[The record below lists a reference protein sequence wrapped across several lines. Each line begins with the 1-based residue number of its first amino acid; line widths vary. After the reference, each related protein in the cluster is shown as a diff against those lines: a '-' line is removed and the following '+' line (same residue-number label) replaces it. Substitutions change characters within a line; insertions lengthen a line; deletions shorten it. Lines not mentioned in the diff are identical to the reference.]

1 MTGRN
6 RRFIA
11 LGLIAG
17 LSGMGPAFADEAK
30 PVTPGKPADKSVNTL
45 APSAGGQA
53 PAGCM
58 VAFEAKGGAKIFSRL
73 GDGQKTSDGF
83 ICRDGTLQKI
93 EK

>member
-1 MTGRN
+1 MIGRN

-17 LSGMGPAFADEAK
+17 WSGMGLAFADDTK
-30 PVTPGKPADKSVNTL
+30 PVVPSKPADKSVNTL

-53 PAGCM
+53 AAGCM

-73 GDGQKTSDGF
+73 DDGQRTRDGF
-83 ICRDGTLQKI
+83 ICRGGALQKF

>member
-1 MTGRN
+1 MIGGA

-11 LGLIAG
+11 LSLIVG
-17 LSGMGPAFADEAK
+17 WSGMGLAFADDTK
-30 PVTPGKPADKSVNTL
+30 PANPGKPGDKSVNAL

-73 GDGQKTSDGF
+73 DEGQRTRDGF
-83 ICRDGTLQKI
+83 ICRGGTLQKL

>member
-1 MTGRN
+1 MIGGA

-17 LSGMGPAFADEAK
+17 LSGVGPAFADEAK

-58 VAFEAKGGAKIFSRL
+58 VAFEAKGGAKIFSRI
-73 GDGQKTSDGF
+73 DEGQRTRDGF
-83 ICRDGTLQKI
+83 ICRGGTLQKF